1 MPLLNTPTRR
11 HPLSPRGSHTT
22 TGLLVLLTV
31 HLAACKGPVSP
42 PLELSGDQIAVV
54 RTDTAWTGPAFVG
67 TIASQRIARVRAE
80 SPGTLLSVS
89 VDPGQS
95 IAAGTVLATFD
106 DRGVRDQLQVAR
118 SAVTQADAVLAQS
131 TRELERVR
139 ALIDIGALAV
149 RDREVAERAMLAAQ
163 SQHTEVRARL
173 ATAEYLLQRTVVRA
187 PFDAVV
193 TEHSARAGDVVAPG
207 MPLFTLADQNR
218 LGIEAL
224 LSVAT
229 ASTVNVGAMVQVSP
243 LDEPSTTPSR
253 IAQPSAWARITW
265 ISRMVDVPTRQVR
278 VGMSLPTDGARY
290 LVGQTVHG
298 RLALDARVGLRVPE
312 RAIDHA
318 GDTTMVARI
327 RAGRIVR
334 TVVTLGPRDEETH
347 LVEILAGL
355 APGDSVVIG
364 DERRTADG
372 VAVRTR
378 RGLSR
383 TVTSNN

>member
-1 MPLLNTPTRR
+1 MT
-11 HPLSPRGSHTT
+11 
-22 TGLLVLLTV
+22 VL
-31 HLAACKGPVSP
+31 LAACGDPASS
-42 PLELSGDQIAVV
+42 PLELSDDQIAVV
-54 RTDTAWTGPAFVG
+54 RADTAWTGPAFVG

-118 SAVTQADAVLAQS
+118 SAVTQAEAVLAQS

-163 SQHTEVRARL
+163 SQRAEVRARL
-173 ATAEYLLQRTVVRA
+173 AAAEYLLQRTVLRA

-193 TEHSARAGDVVAPG
+193 TEHNSRAGDVVAPG

-229 ASTVNVGAMVQVSP
+229 ASTVNVGAMVRVSA
-243 LDEPSTTPSR
+243 LDEASTTPSR
-253 IAQPSAWARITW
+253 TAHSSAWARITW
-265 ISRMVDVPTRQVR
+265 ISRMVDIPTRQVR

-298 RLALDARVGLRVPE
+298 RLALDTRVGLRVPE
-312 RAIDHA
+312 RAIDYA
-318 GDTTMVARI
+318 GDTTRVARI

-334 TVVTLGPRDEETH
+334 TAVTLGPRDDETH

-372 VAVRTR
+372 VAVRTG